1 MRRHLIKV
9 IAFDVDGTLLHRTV
23 DQEKGVKEDARS
35 NGRFLYYRSHLGC
48 LAKNMQFFNEHT
60 PVVICTSMKRDNAEK
75 IEELLLNLGLRFHQL
90 FTQEDWGTI
99 RTKDLNIVARDYEV
113 NVDEVM
119 LVDDTPSKRL

>member
-1 MRRHLIKV
+1 M

-35 NGRFLYYRSHLGC
+35 NGRFLYYRPHLDY
-48 LAKNMQFFNEHT
+48 LAKNMQSFNERT
-60 PVVICTSMKRDNAEK
+60 RVVICTSMKRVNAEK

-99 RTKDLNIVARDYEV
+99 HTKDLNIVARDYEV